1 MTNGLNN
8 APCSPEEAEEV
19 QVALRRLARN
29 RPEESA
35 RLRSHRWSQLWPRW
49 PPGRL
54 LPNNAALM
62 CLDVFTPRSYRAGFQ
77 NLGQFYRQFGLLVQT
92 RKLPFKGPVALNN
105 CTSSVGWFTVYYD
118 LGEFFSFHPISHFF
132 FKHTSFT
139 HAINVERAL
148 KVIRCLAQGH
158 FGDALGVNLLPVL
171 CTR

>member
-1 MTNGLNN
+1 MAWIMRRVPPRRRRRSRWLSGGWHATDRRRALDSGVTDGVSCDL
-8 APCSPEEAEEV
+8 ADLQGGCFPTMLHWCVKTCSP
-19 QVALRRLARN
+19 
-29 RPEESA
+29 
-35 RLRSHRWSQLWPRW
+35 
-49 PPGRL
+49 
-54 LPNNAALM
+54 
-62 CLDVFTPRSYRAGFQ
+62 PRSYRAGFQ

-92 RKLPFKGPVALNN
+92 RKLSFKGPVALNN